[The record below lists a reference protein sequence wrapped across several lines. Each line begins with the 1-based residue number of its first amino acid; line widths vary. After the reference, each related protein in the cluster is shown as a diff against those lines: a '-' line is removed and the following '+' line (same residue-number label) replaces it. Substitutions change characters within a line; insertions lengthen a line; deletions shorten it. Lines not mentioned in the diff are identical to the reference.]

1 MTDTVAESEKPCIL
15 VTGGA
20 GFIGSHTCVELLNA
34 GYDVVVI
41 DDLSNASEV
50 ALKRVERITGK
61 KVRAFYQGDVKD
73 GALLD
78 RIFDEQPICGAIH
91 FAAYK
96 AVGESVHKPIEY
108 YQNNLG
114 GTLELARALRDHGVY
129 DIVFSSS
136 ATVYGQPDHVPVR
149 EDSELKPATNP
160 YGRTKTMN
168 EQMLRDLYTADE
180 RWNVMLL
187 RYFNPIGAH
196 ESGLIGEDPKGIPNN
211 LVPYV
216 AKVAVGQLDHINVF
230 GDDYPTPD
238 GTGVRD
244 YIHVVDLARGHVSA
258 LNYMRGKHG
267 VHVFNLGTGHGYS
280 VLDVIHAFER
290 ACGKELPYEIC
301 LRRDGDIAETYC
313 DASKAKELMGWEAQY
328 DIDDMC
334 AHSWKWQSTNPNGY
348 QGATE

>member
-1 MTDTVAESEKPCIL
+1 MTDTVTESEKPCIL

-114 GTLELARALRDHGVY
+114 GTLELARTLRDHGVY

-230 GDDYPTPD
+230 GDDYSTPD

-301 LRRDGDIAETYC
+301 PRRDGDIAETYC

-334 AHSWKWQSTNPNGY
+334 AHSWKWQSMNPNGY

>member
-1 MTDTVAESEKPCIL
+1 MTDTVTESEKPCIL

-301 LRRDGDIAETYC
+301 PRRDGDIAETYC

-334 AHSWKWQSTNPNGY
+334 AHSWKWQSMNPNGY
-348 QGATE
+348 QGAME

>member
-136 ATVYGQPDHVPVR
+136 ATVYGQPDHVPVC

-301 LRRDGDIAETYC
+301 PRRDGDIAETYC

-334 AHSWKWQSTNPNGY
+334 AHSWKWQSMNPNGY
-348 QGATE
+348 QGAME

>member
-301 LRRDGDIAETYC
+301 PRRDGDIAETYC

-328 DIDDMC
+328 DINDMC
-334 AHSWKWQSTNPNGY
+334 AHSWKWQSMNPNGY
-348 QGATE
+348 QGVTE

>member
-280 VLDVIHAFER
+280 VLDMVHAFEKATGKKVPYKIAPRR
-290 ACGKELPYEIC
+290 A
-301 LRRDGDIAETYC
+301 GDVAEVYC
-313 DASKAKELMGWEAQY
+313 DPGKAERELGWKAEHSLE
-328 DIDDMC
+328 DMC
-334 AHSWKWQSTNPNGY
+334 RDSWNWQSKNPNGF
-348 QGATE
+348 AE

>member
-1 MTDTVAESEKPCIL
+1 M
-15 VTGGA
+15 
-20 GFIGSHTCVELLNA
+20 
-34 GYDVVVI
+34 
-41 DDLSNASEV
+41 
-50 ALKRVERITGK
+50 
-61 KVRAFYQGDVKD
+61 
-73 GALLD
+73 
-78 RIFDEQPICGAIH
+78 
-91 FAAYK
+91 
-96 AVGESVHKPIEY
+96 
-108 YQNNLG
+108 
-114 GTLELARALRDHGVY
+114 
-129 DIVFSSS
+129 
-136 ATVYGQPDHVPVR
+136 
-149 EDSELKPATNP
+149 
-160 YGRTKTMN
+160 
-168 EQMLRDLYTADE
+168 
-180 RWNVMLL
+180 
-187 RYFNPIGAH
+187 
-196 ESGLIGEDPKGIPNN
+196 
-211 LVPYV
+211 PYV

>member
-1 MTDTVAESEKPCIL
+1 MTDTVTESEKPCIL

-34 GYDVVVI
+34 GYDVVVV

-168 EQMLRDLYTADE
+168 EQMLRDLYTLVTGHMPAPEKAIRLSRIFLVLVIALALLFALTSNDIISYITKMISMIMSGMFICTMLGRFWTRFNWQGAVAALAGGAGASVAVLVDSDWLAFWGNPCIPAVLTSLVASVVVTLLTPASSMSREQALEMITRE
-180 RWNVMLL
+180 RESRPTPPPL
-187 RYFNPIGAH
+187 PIGKRH
-196 ESGLIGEDPKGIPNN
+196 TS
-211 LVPYV
+211 
-216 AKVAVGQLDHINVF
+216 
-230 GDDYPTPD
+230 
-238 GTGVRD
+238 
-244 YIHVVDLARGHVSA
+244 RG
-258 LNYMRGKHG
+258 
-267 VHVFNLGTGHGYS
+267 
-280 VLDVIHAFER
+280 
-290 ACGKELPYEIC
+290 
-301 LRRDGDIAETYC
+301 
-313 DASKAKELMGWEAQY
+313 
-328 DIDDMC
+328 
-334 AHSWKWQSTNPNGY
+334 
-348 QGATE
+348 